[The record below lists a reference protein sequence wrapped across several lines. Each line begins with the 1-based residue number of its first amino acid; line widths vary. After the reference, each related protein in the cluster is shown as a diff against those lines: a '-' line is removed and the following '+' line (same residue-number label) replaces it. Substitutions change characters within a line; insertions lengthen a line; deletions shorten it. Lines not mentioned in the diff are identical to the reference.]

1 MKINFIILL
10 IIGSLSFLIPSYA
23 QTESNISV
31 DTSEG
36 SYEQG
41 ETIIV
46 SGQVTAVIGETPVVI
61 QIFHDNNLI
70 EIAQLVVAQDG
81 SFTETISSKGPLWSS
96 DGEYIVRASY
106 GSGNI
111 AEASFDFLTEK
122 SVSETTDNFEV
133 DAGSSGTFDVE
144 YTIRGGTV
152 SDMLVDSEIFA
163 LRVITDTEDNGK
175 ITLKLDRDYI
185 DALRSDG
192 RDEQYIILI
201 DGLEVGYE
209 DVETTAE
216 HRTISIDFQQGDSNI
231 EIIGTFVV
239 PEFGIFT
246 VLILV
251 MTMVSVI
258 VLTRNRSTLT
268 RRF

>member
-1 MKINFIILL
+1 MLF
-10 IIGSLSFLIPSYA
+10 IIGSLSLLTIPSYA
-23 QTESNISV
+23 QTDSIISV
-31 DTSEG
+31 ETSES

-41 ETIIV
+41 ETIVV
-46 SGQVTAVIGETPVVI
+46 SGQVSAIIGETPVVI
-61 QIFHDNNLI
+61 QIFYNNNLV
-70 EIAQLVVAQDG
+70 EIDQITVAQDG
-81 SFTETISSKGPLWSS
+81 SFTETILGEGRQWSN

-111 AEASFDFLTEK
+111 AEASFNFLTEK
-122 SVSETTDNFEV
+122 SSPETTNNFEV

-163 LRVITDTEDNGK
+163 LKVIIKTEDNGE

-209 DVETTAE
+209 DIETTAE
-216 HRTISIDFQQGDSNI
+216 HRTISIDFQEGDSNI

-246 VLILV
+246 MVILAI
-251 MTMVSVI
+251 TIVSVI
-258 VLTRNRSTLT
+258 VITRNKSMPIRY
-268 RRF
+268 F